1 MAESERGGGELV
13 RHGRVDSRVV
23 VVRVAEPL
31 GKEPEVE
38 HVPRAEDQREP
49 LVVRDVD
56 HLGRGYLLGL
66 LVQLLVVP
74 ARVERL
80 ELGRDSVVLAEPD
93 QVDQGQA
100 RLLVDP
106 AVTWTR
112 RIRNF
117 IILKRFCLRVAKHLW
132 ELRKICEKAKT
143 SLVKITVNFH

>member
-1 MAESERGGGELV
+1 
-13 RHGRVDSRVV
+13 
-23 VVRVAEPL
+23 
-31 GKEPEVE
+31 
-38 HVPRAEDQREP
+38 
-49 LVVRDVD
+49 VD

-117 IILKRFCLRVAKHLW
+117 IILKRFCLRVAKHLL